1 MLKHLNL
8 NFLSK
13 NLPKNK
19 KRKAKSAL
27 KNQKIKKLEQ
37 KN

>member
-8 NFLSK
+8 NFLAK
-13 NLPKNK
+13 NLQK
-19 KRKAKSAL
+19 KKKSNTKSAL
-27 KNQKIKKLEQ
+27 KNQKVKKLEQ